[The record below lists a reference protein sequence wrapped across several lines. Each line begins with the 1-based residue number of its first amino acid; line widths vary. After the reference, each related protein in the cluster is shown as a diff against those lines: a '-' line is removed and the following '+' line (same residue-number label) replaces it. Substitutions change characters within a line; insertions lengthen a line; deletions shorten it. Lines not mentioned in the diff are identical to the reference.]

1 MAGTERTGTSPSWP
15 WCVAQPFSMGDDRLD
30 GTQGL
35 VLFTTARGR
44 SASVSLNKMN
54 SFFSNGD
61 KLESDEEGSLH
72 YVEVIV
78 DMEVRQGLQVHGS

>member
-35 VLFTTARGR
+35 VLFT
-44 SASVSLNKMN
+44 
-54 SFFSNGD
+54 FY

-78 DMEVRQGLQVHGS
+78 EMEVRQGLQVHGS